1 MSTRELQLL
10 KVSKDRRFL
19 TKADGTPFFWL
30 GDTAWE
36 LFHRLNRED
45 AEHYLKVRAQ
55 QGFNVVQAVALAEFE
70 GVTTGNS
77 YGRKPL
83 LKNEDGV
90 YDPSLPDVTPDEAD
104 YDYWDHVDFII
115 NKAAEYGLY
124 IALLP
129 TWGDKFNQMWG
140 KGPEIFNGENAYQY
154 GLWLGRRYRDH
165 NNIIWVLGGD
175 RPLLTSRHFE
185 VINSIAKGLK
195 EGDNG
200 RHLMTL
206 HPVGGH
212 SSSYHVHN
220 EDWLDFNMIQSSHG
234 RLNNENYKM
243 VTDDY
248 NRMPTKPTF
257 DAEPCY
263 EDHPIGFKEVN
274 GYFDAADV
282 RKAAYWAVFSGAMGH
297 TYGHHCIWSMR
308 TEVEP
313 YFIMTWKTALLRP
326 GAEQMKHVKALMES
340 KPFAGRVP
348 DQELIAENYEGAN
361 HLRAIRGDDYAFIYS
376 PSGLNIK
383 VNMGKIT
390 GDSVAA
396 QWYDPRTGEY
406 SFIGIYENQ
415 GTVDFLPPTA
425 GRGEDWVLV
434 LTDKQ

>member
-1 MSTRELQLL
+1 
-10 KVSKDRRFL
+10 
-19 TKADGTPFFWL
+19 
-30 GDTAWE
+30 
-36 LFHRLNRED
+36 
-45 AEHYLKVRAQ
+45 
-55 QGFNVVQAVALAEFE
+55 
-70 GVTTGNS
+70 
-77 YGRKPL
+77 
-83 LKNEDGV
+83 
-90 YDPSLPDVTPDEAD
+90 
-104 YDYWDHVDFII
+104 
-115 NKAAEYGLY
+115 
-124 IALLP
+124 
-129 TWGDKFNQMWG
+129 
-140 KGPEIFNGENAYQY
+140 
-154 GLWLGRRYRDH
+154 
-165 NNIIWVLGGD
+165 
-175 RPLLTSRHFE
+175 
-185 VINSIAKGLK
+185 
-195 EGDNG
+195 
-200 RHLMTL
+200 
-206 HPVGGH
+206 
-212 SSSYHVHN
+212 
-220 EDWLDFNMIQSSHG
+220 MIQSSHG
-234 RLNNENYKM
+234 NLNNENYKM